1 MMKKIRLLGL
11 CGVLVFSLSA
21 CKDKKKLE
29 SWTGEIATGTQL
41 SWAMF
46 PANEDQNSF
55 SWGTATW
62 ALTGES
68 ALSWAETSSQ
78 AWFPVELC
86 NQIVALNLCVISKA
100 PIENQPVMK
109 AQLQKSL
116 EPRKLLADAD
126 LRQICQ
132 DIVDQASFQE
142 VMKHYTGT
150 GNACTF

>member
-21 CKDKKKLE
+21 CKDEKKLE
-29 SWTGEIATGTQL
+29 SWTGELATGVQL
-41 SWAMF
+41 SWAIL
-46 PANEDQNSF
+46 PVDEDQNSF

-62 ALTGES
+62 ALTGAT